1 MMWIVRLALRR
12 PYTFTVGAIMIV
24 LLGIVTIF
32 RMSTDIFPSIDIPV
46 VSVIWS
52 YAGVAP
58 EEMEKRFVTVTERAM
73 TTTVNNIEHIES
85 QSYNGVAVIKVYF
98 HEGAKVEL
106 GVAQVTSI
114 VQTLLRTMPPGTTPP
129 LVVQFSASNVPI
141 LQLAL
146 SSKSLSEQELYDLGL
161 NFVRTQLATVQGAQV
176 PLPYGGK
183 SRQVMVDLD
192 PQKLFATGISPSDV
206 SSALTAQNVILPAG
220 TEKIGEREYNVR
232 LNSSPEILEALNDLP
247 IKQVNGATIY
257 MRDVA
262 NVRDGFAVQQ
272 NIVSQNRVRSALLTV
287 LKSAEASTLD
297 IIKRVKER
305 LPSIKATLPKELEIT
320 ELFDQSIFV
329 RASINGVLKEGVI
342 AACLTALMILLFLGS
357 WRSTLVVATSIPLSI
372 LCSIILLGALGQTL
386 NIMTLGGLALA
397 VGILV
402 DDATVEIENIH
413 RNLAMKK
420 PMVRAILDGAQ
431 QIATPAFVS
440 TICICIV
447 FVPVFFLS
455 GTAKYLFG
463 PLAMAVIFAMLAS
476 YLLSRTVVP
485 TMVKFLL
492 KDHLDE
498 VELEGEEGEQGA
510 DDQEIGTPE
519 ARAPARSLTSGDK
532 DSVTPSRDQQHQSH
546 GGDGQKDHDHPEG
559 HDHDP
564 DSEPAHL
571 SRLQRIEA
579 HREKWNRAVAA
590 LPDHDHPI
598 LLAEHV
604 EDMENLPA
612 EESHQGEAE
621 KKDAKR
627 DMKEDKPQRFTRLR
641 GWGAKTGE
649 WFKEIHKRFN
659 HTFNRFRDRYTDALD
674 WSLDHRWVVFTVMGA
689 LLLFSLCLIPFLGQD
704 FFPVVDSGQ
713 FRLHVRAPEGTRI
726 EATEERF
733 YQVGRAIRSV
743 IPDKEVHTV
752 LDNIGLPN
760 SGINLAF
767 SDNATASAADGE
779 ILVSLDPEHH
789 GSTQGYMR
797 TLRAK
802 LHHDF
807 PDMGF
812 YFAAPDI
819 VSQIL
824 NAGVPAPIDL
834 QVTGRDP
841 KTYDVAKQL
850 QQQITKIPG
859 AVDVHLHQQIHG
871 PDLRVNVDRT
881 RAQQI
886 GLTQRDVANTMLI
899 SLSSSGQSAPNFWLN
914 FQNGV
919 NYQVAIQTPQ
929 YKMDS
934 LNALENTPTVA
945 PGLPQPQLLGNLATI
960 EHRESPV
967 VVNHYNVQPVFD
979 VLANTQDRDLGGV
992 ADDIQKIVR
1001 DYDPKPSF
1009 LREAATFVGLGGWLD
1024 SHGWLKVPES
1034 KLPRGSFINMR
1045 GQVESMRKSFLGLG
1059 FGILF
1064 AIVLVYFLMVV
1075 NFQSWTDPF
1084 IIIMAL
1090 PGALCGIIWAL
1101 FVTGTTMNVPSLMG
1115 AIMAIGVAT
1124 SNSILLITFANDE
1137 RCAHEGR
1144 SARDAALAAGHTRLR
1159 PVLMTAL
1166 AMIIGMLPMS
1176 LGLGEGGEQNAPLGR
1191 AVIGGLIVATITTLF
1206 FVPAVYS
1213 ILRKKEF
1220 ECDADEE
1227 FEKEAEEGDDD
1238 DGGEREKK
1246 REHEH
1251 A

>member
-12 PYTFTVGAIMIV
+12 PYTFTVAAIMIV

-129 LVVQFSASNVPI
+129 LIVQFSASNVPI

-183 SRQVMVDLD
+183 SRQIMVDLD

-206 SSALTAQNVILPAG
+206 SNALSAQNVILPAG

-247 IKQVNGATIY
+247 IKQVNGAMIY

-262 NVRDGFAVQQ
+262 HVRDGFAVQQ
-272 NIVSQNRVRSALLTV
+272 NIVSENRVRSALLTV

-297 IIKRVKER
+297 IIHRVKET
-305 LPSIKATLPKELEIT
+305 LPRIRATLPPELQIT
-320 ELFDQSIFV
+320 ELFDQSLFV

-372 LCSIILLGALGQTL
+372 LCSIVILGALGQTL

-420 PMVRAILDGAQ
+420 PMVKAILDGAQ

-455 GTAKYLFG
+455 GTAKYLFA

-498 VELEGEEGEQGA
+498 VEMARKAQTGSGSETKTVRAEKHDGPRQNRSWRTAKNGTAPWPRCPLGGNADPAPGACRRSAPSQGA
-510 DDQEIGTPE
+510 DGNEPGEKSRPE
-519 ARAPARSLTSGDK
+519 APRFARTRAMLEK
-532 DSVTPSRDQQHQSH
+532 
-546 GGDGQKDHDHPEG
+546 GGGFFH
-559 HDHDP
+559 
-564 DSEPAHL
+564 
-571 SRLQRIEA
+571 RIHE
-579 HREKWNRAVAA
+579 
-590 LPDHDHPI
+590 
-598 LLAEHV
+598 
-604 EDMENLPA
+604 
-612 EESHQGEAE
+612 
-621 KKDAKR
+621 
-627 DMKEDKPQRFTRLR
+627 
-641 GWGAKTGE
+641 
-649 WFKEIHKRFN
+649 RFN
-659 HTFNRFRDRYTDALD
+659 HAFNRFRDRYTETLD
-674 WSLDHRWVVFTVMGA
+674 WSLDHRWIVFTAMGA
-689 LLLFSLCLIPFLGQD
+689 LLLFSLCLVPFLGQD
-704 FFPVVDSGQ
+704 FFPEVDSGQ

-726 EATEERF
+726 ESTEERF
-733 YQVGRAIRSV
+733 YQVGRVIREV
-743 IPDKEVHTV
+743 IPANEVRTV
-752 LDNIGLPN
+752 LDNIGLPV

-767 SDNATASAADGE
+767 SDNATISSADGE

-807 PDMGF
+807 PDMSF

-841 KTYDVAKQL
+841 KNYDVAKQL
-850 QQQITKIPG
+850 QQRLEQIPG
-859 AVDVHLHQQIHG
+859 AVDVHLHQQMHG

-881 RAQQI
+881 RAEQI

-929 YKMDS
+929 YKMET
-934 LNALENTPTVA
+934 LNDLRNTPIVA
-945 PGLPQPQLLGNLATI
+945 PGLAQPQLLGNLATF
-960 EHRESPV
+960 ERRESPDHRESL
-967 VVNHYNVQPVFD
+967 Q
-979 VLANTQDRDLGGV
+979 R
-992 ADDIQKIVR
+992 
-1001 DYDPKPSF
+1001 
-1009 LREAATFVGLGGWLD
+1009 
-1024 SHGWLKVPES
+1024 
-1034 KLPRGSFINMR
+1034 
-1045 GQVESMRKSFLGLG
+1045 
-1059 FGILF
+1059 
-1064 AIVLVYFLMVV
+1064 
-1075 NFQSWTDPF
+1075 
-1084 IIIMAL
+1084 
-1090 PGALCGIIWAL
+1090 
-1101 FVTGTTMNVPSLMG
+1101 
-1115 AIMAIGVAT
+1115 
-1124 SNSILLITFANDE
+1124 
-1137 RCAHEGR
+1137 
-1144 SARDAALAAGHTRLR
+1144 AAGLR
-1159 PVLMTAL
+1159 RAGHSAGPR
-1166 AMIIGMLPMS
+1166 S
-1176 LGLGEGGEQNAPLGR
+1176 GR
-1191 AVIGGLIVATITTLF
+1191 HRRRYPQG
-1206 FVPAVYS
+1206 S
-1213 ILRKKEF
+1213 R
-1220 ECDADEE
+1220 
-1227 FEKEAEEGDDD
+1227 
-1238 DGGEREKK
+1238 
-1246 REHEH
+1246 
-1251 A
+1251 

>member
-146 SSKSLSEQELYDLGL
+146 SSKTLSEQELYDLGL

-192 PQKLFATGISPSDV
+192 PQKLFAMGISPSDV
-206 SSALTAQNVILPAG
+206 SAALSAQNVILPAG
-220 TEKIGEREYNVR
+220 TEKIGDREYNVR
-232 LNSSPEILEALNDLP
+232 LNSSPELLEALNDLP
-247 IKQVNGATIY
+247 VKQVNHATIY
-257 MRDVA
+257 LRDIA
-262 NVRDGFAVQQ
+262 HVRDGFAVQQ
-272 NIVSQNRVRSALLTV
+272 NIVAQNRTRAALLTV

-297 IIKRVKER
+297 IIRRVKTA
-305 LPSIKATLPKELEIT
+305 LPGIQATLPKELEIT
-320 ELFDQSIFV
+320 QLFDQSIFV
-329 RASINGVLKEGVI
+329 RASINGVLKEGVV

-372 LCSIILLGALGQTL
+372 LCSIIILSALGQTL

-420 PMVRAILDGAQ
+420 PMVKAILDGAQ

-455 GTAKYLFG
+455 GTARYLFA

-498 VELEGEEGEQGA
+498 VEMESEES
-510 DDQEIGTPE
+510 E
-519 ARAPARSLTSGDK
+519 A
-532 DSVTPSRDQQHQSH
+532 
-546 GGDGQKDHDHPEG
+546 
-559 HDHDP
+559 HDHDG
-564 DSEPAHL
+564 DKRHHSHDGHDRHDGT
-571 SRLQRIEA
+571 SRLKEASRHENAQA

-590 LPDHDHPI
+590 LPAGKTPI
-598 LLAEHV
+598 LLPEHT
-604 EDMENLPA
+604 EDFEPTSTPA
-612 EESHQGEAE
+612 
-621 KKDAKR
+621 K
-627 DMKEDKPQRFTRLR
+627 KPQSHRFERAR
-641 GWGAKTGE
+641 GWLAKGGG
-649 WFKEIHKRFN
+649 FFHGIHDK
-659 HTFNRFRDRYTDALD
+659 FNRGFMRLRDRYTGALD
-674 WSLDHRWVVFTVMGA
+674 WSLDHRWVVFTTMGVM
-689 LLLFSLCLIPFLGQD
+689 LLFSFCLVPFLGQD
-704 FFPVVDSGQ
+704 FFPTVDSGQ

-726 EATEERF
+726 ESTERRF
-733 YQVGRAIRSV
+733 YDVGRVIRET
-743 IPDKEVHTV
+743 IPEKETQTV
-752 LDNIGLPN
+752 LDNIGLPL

-767 SDNATASAADGE
+767 SDNATVSSADGE
-779 ILVSLDPEHH
+779 ILVALDPEHH
-789 GSTQGYMR
+789 ASTQKYMR
-797 TLRAK
+797 TLREK
-802 LHHDF
+802 LHAQF

-824 NAGVPAPIDL
+824 NAGLPAPIDV
-834 QVTGRDP
+834 QITGRDP
-841 KTYDVAKQL
+841 KNYAVAKEL
-850 QQQITKIPG
+850 QERIAKIRG
-859 AVDVHLHQQIHG
+859 AADVHLHELVHG

-881 RAQQI
+881 RAEQL
-886 GLTQRDVANTMLI
+886 GLTQQAVANTMLI
-899 SLSSSGQSAPNFWLN
+899 SLSSSGQSAPNFWLD
-914 FQNGV
+914 FKTGV
-919 NYQVAIQTPQ
+919 NYNVAIQTPQ
-929 YKMDS
+929 YKMETLDD
-934 LNALENTPTVA
+934 LKNTPIVA
-945 PGLPQPQLLGNLATI
+945 PGLPTPQLLGNLASF
-960 EHRESPV
+960 ERRESPV
-967 VVNHYNVQPVFD
+967 IVNHYNVQPVFD

-992 ADDIQKIVR
+992 AGDINKIINE
-1001 DYDPKPSF
+1001 YSPKPSY
-1009 LREAATFVGLGGWLD
+1009 LRRAATAIGLGGWLD
-1024 SHGWLKVPES
+1024 KHGWLKVPES
-1034 KLPRGSFINMR
+1034 KLPRGSVIHVR
-1045 GQVESMRKSFLGLG
+1045 GQVDSMNKSFLGLG

-1090 PGALCGIIWAL
+1090 PGALCGIIWML
-1101 FVTGTTMNVPSLMG
+1101 FLTGTTLNVPSLMG
-1115 AIMAIGVAT
+1115 SIMAIGVAT

-1137 RCAHEGR
+1137 RCGGDKD
-1144 SARDAALAAGHTRLR
+1144 ARAAALSAGHTRLR

-1176 LGLGEGGEQNAPLGR
+1176 IGLGEGGEQNAPLGR
-1191 AVIGGLIVATITTLF
+1191 AVIGGLLLATVTTLF
-1206 FVPAVYS
+1206 FVPVVYS

-1220 ECDADEE
+1220 ECDADEK
-1227 FEKEAEEGDDD
+1227 FEREAE
-1238 DGGEREKK
+1238 GEE
-1246 REHEH
+1246 EPQH